1 MVDADAI
8 VVGAGPAGLACAAT
22 MGRLGLRVVILEK
35 ADAVASVWRR
45 HYDRLHLHT
54 DRGHSA
60 LPGMAMPHTYPKYPS
75 RAQVIEYLESYA
87 AHFSLEPI
95 FGSVVRSVR
104 RNGATWRV
112 DTTQKSFIAPVVVI
126 ATGWADFPHR
136 PTWPGS
142 DAYQGIVIHSTD
154 YANPATYA
162 GKRVLVVGF
171 GNSGGEIALD
181 LSEANVDVTLAVRG
195 PVQILPRDLLGL
207 PILTW
212 AIAEARLPARV
223 ADFINAPAIRLAI
236 GSVRNL
242 GLKIASKGPRR
253 MIEED
258 HRIPLLDVGTLAR
271 IRDGAIKLR
280 GDIDRFTRDGV
291 IFSDSPA
298 EKFDDVILAT
308 GFRPDLRKL
317 LPEAHGVFDAKGVPL
332 ATGHTT
338 PEPGLFFCGLI
349 ASPTGQLR
357 EIGIEARRIARMAK
371 IYLSEGPT
379 EHAAGVGM
387 K

>member
-22 MGRLGLRVVILEK
+22 MRRLGLKVVILEK

-60 LPGMAMPHTYPKYPS
+60 LPGMAMPRTYPKYPS
-75 RAQVIEYLESYA
+75 RAQVIEYLEGYA
-87 AHFSLEPI
+87 ARFGLEPI
-95 FGSVVRSVR
+95 FSSTVRSVR
-104 RNGATWRV
+104 RDGATWRV
-112 DTTQKSFIAPVVVI
+112 DTAQKSLMAPVVVI

-142 DAYQGIVIHSTD
+142 DVYQGVVIHSTG
-154 YANPATYA
+154 YANPAAFA

-181 LSEANVDVTLAVRG
+181 LAEANVDVTLAVRG
-195 PVQILPRDLLGL
+195 PVQILPRELLGL

-212 AIAEARLPARV
+212 AIAQAHLPARV
-223 ADFINAPAIRLAI
+223 ADFINAPVIRLAV
-236 GSVRNL
+236 GSVKNL

-258 HRIPLLDVGTLAR
+258 QRIPLLDVGALAR
-271 IRDGAIKLR
+271 IRDGAIKVR
-280 GDIDRFTRDGV
+280 GGIERFTRDGA
-291 IFSDSPA
+291 IFSDSST
-298 EKFDDVILAT
+298 EEFDCIILAT

-317 LPEAHGVFDAKGVPL
+317 LPEAHGVFDAKGMPL
-332 ATGHTT
+332 ATGRTT
-338 PEPGLFFCGLI
+338 SEPGLFFCGLI

-357 EIGIEARRIARMAK
+357 EIGIEAQRIARLAK
-371 IYLSEGPT
+371 IYLSDGPT
-379 EHAAGVGM
+379 EHAAEVG
-387 K
+387 KK